1 MFLLTM
7 ASFVLPVLISPSETG
22 DLRGGAT
29 SEAGQM
35 AYVLGQPL
43 AYAAVLFK
51 NIFSSFPSYVL
62 GEGAL
67 ERWAIWVWF
76 PSHGCCTRPARR
88 LSSQIPGV
96 PVEKP

>member
-1 MFLLTM
+1 
-7 ASFVLPVLISPSETG
+7 
-22 DLRGGAT
+22 
-29 SEAGQM
+29 M

-67 ERWAIWVWF
+67 GTLGHLGVVSF
-76 PSHGCCTRPARR
+76 PWLLYAASAAVILTDTR
-88 LSSQIPGV
+88 SSC
-96 PVEKP
+96 EKT